1 MHMSDT
7 TNYPLGY
14 SEEEAR
20 RLARQGALL
29 EEPTAHVLRR
39 AGLREGMQVLDVG
52 SGVGDVS
59 LLAARL
65 VGKGGSVLG
74 IERTPSSVETAR
86 QRIAALGAENVAFA
100 EGDLASFDP
109 DRTFDA
115 IIGRFILLYLPEPA
129 AVLRRLL
136 KHLRPGGIVAFQEYD
151 MSLTSQFP
159 NSVLFEKIRGYILKA
174 FLAAGAELDMGTKLP
189 STFLRAGLPP
199 PEMTAITLV
208 GFGPSWEGY
217 EYITSVVRSLVPLME
232 RSGIASAA
240 EIDIDTLADR
250 LREDA
255 IGNERVIYLPRL
267 VGAWARSAVV

>member
-1 MHMSDT
+1 MSDT